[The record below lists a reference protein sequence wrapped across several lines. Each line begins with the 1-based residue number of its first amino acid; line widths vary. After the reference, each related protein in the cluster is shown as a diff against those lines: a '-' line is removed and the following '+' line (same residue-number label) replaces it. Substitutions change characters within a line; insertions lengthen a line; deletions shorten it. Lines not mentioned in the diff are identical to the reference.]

1 MVHSQLKKATF
12 AQILR
17 VLIGKLKV
25 FSVNGDSM
33 QPILENGD
41 WIIIDPHFQ
50 KDEIQKG
57 MICIANHPFITGK
70 KVVKYID
77 DVDQDG
83 QVFLLGANPRAST
96 DSRSFGWIKKEQIF
110 AIVQS
115 KIFF

>member
-1 MVHSQLKKATF
+1 MVHSQLRKVTF
-12 AQILR
+12 AEILQ
-17 VLIGKLKV
+17 VLIGKLKI
-25 FSVNGDSM
+25 FSVNGESM

-41 WIIIDPHFQ
+41 WIIIKTRFQ
-50 KDEIQKG
+50 ANEIKKG

-77 DVDQDG
+77 DIDQNG
-83 QVFLLGANPRAST
+83 RVFLLGANPRAST
-96 DSRSFGWIKKEQIF
+96 DSRSFGWIKNDQIF